1 MTMWFHIAAGIV
13 YAYSAIGTA
22 YMAVFAMAS
31 RLKLTAKYPSTS
43 PRYRFLLLHPAYKE
57 DAVICESAK
66 ASLQQDYPHELY
78 HVCVIADHMQES
90 THQRLSQLGAEV
102 LPVQFEESSKAKA
115 LTMAMDYFSRTGDER
130 KPFDYVIIL
139 DADNVVSTNFLQQV
153 NDYLCVTHE
162 RVVQTHRKAKNL
174 NTPTALLDAA
184 IEEMNNSIFRQGHV
198 RLGISSSLIG
208 SGMVMEYPWF
218 LTHIHKTGT
227 VGEDKE
233 LEAMLLSERIH
244 IGYAAHIPVYD
255 EKVQSPEVM
264 KRQRRRWISTQLTLV
279 RILWGDMGSAFR
291 HGNVD
296 YLIKALET
304 VILPRS
310 ILLVLIGLMLLI
322 CLPFSLKWVL
332 GWLLLWLILTGSMY
346 IATPSDMRNRR
357 LWTAVR
363 QTPLFIFT
371 MLGNLLKQRGAGK
384 QFIHTQHG

>member
-1 MTMWFHIAAGIV
+1 
-13 YAYSAIGTA
+13 
-22 YMAVFAMAS
+22 
-31 RLKLTAKYPSTS
+31 
-43 PRYRFLLLHPAYKE
+43 
-57 DAVICESAK
+57 
-66 ASLQQDYPHELY
+66 
-78 HVCVIADHMQES
+78 
-90 THQRLSQLGAEV
+90 
-102 LPVQFEESSKAKA
+102 
-115 LTMAMDYFSRTGDER
+115 MAMDYFSRTGDER

-198 RLGISSSLIG
+198 RLGVSSSLIG

-322 CLPFSLKWVL
+322 CMPFSLKWAL

-346 IATPSDMRNRR
+346 IATPSEMRNRR